1 MMGYEEAVNYIH
13 SFLKFGVK
21 LGLERMQALL
31 NAIGN
36 PEKNIKYI
44 HVAGTNGKGTTSTML
59 SNILID
65 AGYKT
70 GLFTSPYVFDFCERI
85 RVNSVNIPHGDLAD
99 VIGRIKP
106 AVDKLTADGIE
117 ITEFEL
123 ITAVGLLYFSEQGC
137 DYAVMEVGL
146 GGRFDATNVIPAPT
160 VSVITS
166 ISYDH
171 IAVLGD
177 TIEKIAGEKCGI
189 IKHGSRVVT
198 TSCQNPKALG
208 VIEAVCADK
217 DVPLCI
223 ADYSNVE
230 ILSESIS
237 GTNIEYLGNTY
248 HIPLVGRHQIE
259 NTIGVIEAAC
269 TVDNVSEAN
278 IQNGIRNT
286 VIKGRMELI
295 DTNTLIDG
303 GHNEECAL
311 ALADVIKKFLPGR
324 RITAVIGMMADKECE
339 KYLEAVLP
347 LCNSVVFTRPS
358 NPRSETPERLTEI
371 AKKYIK
377 KITVE
382 NSPKIAYY
390 KTKEQ
395 ADFTLVCG
403 SFYMLSDIFN

>member
-1 MMGYEEAVNYIH
+1 MNYDEAVNYIH

-21 LGLERMQALL
+21 LGLDRMQALL
-31 NAIGN
+31 DALGN
-36 PEKNIKYI
+36 PEKNMKYI

-85 RVNSVNIPHGDLAD
+85 RINAENISHNDLAD
-99 VIGRIKP
+99 IIGRIKP
-106 AVDKLTADGIE
+106 IVERLNSDGIE

-123 ITAVGLLYFSEQGC
+123 ITAAGLLYFSEQGC
-137 DYAVMEVGL
+137 DFAVMEVGL
-146 GGRFDATNVIPAPT
+146 GGRFDATNVIPAPKAA
-160 VSVITS
+160 VITS

-171 IAVLGD
+171 MAVLGD

-189 IKHGSRVVT
+189 IKHGSRIVT
-198 TSCQNPKALG
+198 TSCQNPEALE
-208 VIEAVCADK
+208 VIKTVCREK
-217 DVPLCI
+217 DVSLCV
-223 ADYSNVE
+223 AKYSDVE
-230 ILSESIS
+230 ILYEGIN
-237 GTNIEYLGNTY
+237 GTDIEYLGNTY

-259 NTIGVIEAAC
+259 NTIGVIEAAYVIDKVC
-269 TVDNVSEAN
+269 EAN

-286 VIKGRMELI
+286 VIQGRMELVG
-295 DTNTLIDG
+295 DSVLIDG
-303 GHNEECAL
+303 GHNEECAE
-311 ALADVIKKFLPGR
+311 ALAKVIKKFLRGR
-324 RITAVIGMMADKECE
+324 IITAVIGMMADKDCE
-339 KYLEAVLP
+339 KYLANILP
-347 LCNSVVFTRPS
+347 MCDSVVFTKPS

-377 KITVE
+377 NITIE
-382 NSPKIAYY
+382 NEPKMAYY
-390 KTKEQ
+390 KTQEQ